1 MRQVE
6 LVSVLFQTLVTP
18 ASVCLTPCCS
28 DAQPTEGERE
38 IWNQISAVLQDSES
52 ILTDLQ
58 AYKGAGP
65 EIRDVRRGD
74 AELRQPGG
82 EGKTHAH

>member
-1 MRQVE
+1 LNAEPLPR
-6 LVSVLFQTLVTP
+6 LFINTSLCVSWFP
-18 ASVCLTPCCS
+18 VCL

-52 ILTDLQ
+52 ILADLQ

-65 EIRDVRRGD
+65 EIRDVC
-74 AELRQPGG
+74 Q
-82 EGKTHAH
+82 

>member
-1 MRQVE
+1 MDFE
-6 LVSVLFQTLVTP
+6 SHWETP
-18 ASVCLTPCCS
+18 ALSFSWFLCHL

-65 EIRDVRRGD
+65 EIRDVS
-74 AELRQPGG
+74 QWP
-82 EGKTHAH
+82 H